1 VVTGELGNDGEAPFF
16 FWKEERLAWRAGC
29 LFERRDGGWDER
41 VKVEEVD
48 VFFSK
53 IGDLEGCVY
62 GFGDGWAG
70 GECLAFPD

>member
-16 FWKEERLAWRAGC
+16 FCKDERLAWRACC
-29 LFERRDGGWDER
+29 LFERDGGWDER